1 MTQDH
6 PLGRLFLP
14 LLASIVALT
23 PLAIDLYLPAMLV
36 IASDLN
42 SNLESVQVSLSS
54 YLGGYALGMMVFG
67 PLADRFSRT
76 RLTQVG
82 LLGFAV
88 SSIAL
93 AITRDIDAFC
103 VLRIVQAFFGA
114 AATVV
119 VPGVIR
125 HYYKEHTAKGMSYV
139 SMIMMVAPLIAPSL
153 GVALMMVWHW
163 SAIFFVLALYAVIIF
178 CITLS
183 TSIDVPR
190 FTNEK
195 ITVHFFTKNYLTVFA
210 NKAARND
217 ILTSMLASFAFFC
230 FLTSVP
236 FIYLDYYRVSEQLF
250 GVLFAL
256 NIIALMLGNL
266 LNTRLV
272 PKIGSRKMLYIGLFT
287 GLLSGIAVLAE
298 SMADMGVWIIASTI
312 APLMMS
318 LGIIASNADALIL
331 IAFEKHTGTATAVIG
346 TLRFG
351 SGALVGPLLA
361 LVQPNNTIPF
371 ATFMFMAVIL
381 AGLCQLRQRNF
392 N

>member
-1 MTQDH
+1 MIQDH
-6 PLGRLFLP
+6 PLGRLLLP

-42 SNLESVQVSLSS
+42 SDLESVQVSLSS

-76 RLTQVG
+76 RLVQVG
-82 LLGFAV
+82 LFGFAI

-93 AITRDIDAFC
+93 AITREIDVFC
-103 VLRIVQAFFGA
+103 ALRILQAFFGA

-125 HYYKEHTAKGMSYV
+125 HYYKEQTAKGMSYV
-139 SMIMMVAPLIAPSL
+139 SMIMMVAPLIAPTV
-153 GVALMMVWHW
+153 GAALMLVWHW
-163 SAIFFVLALYAVIIF
+163 SAIFFVLALYASTLLF
-178 CITLS
+178 ITLA
-183 TSIDVPR
+183 TSIDVPK

-195 ITVHFFTKNYLTVFA
+195 ITIHFFTKNYLTVFA

-217 ILTSMLASFAFFC
+217 ILTSMLVSFAFFC

-236 FIYLDYYRVSEQLF
+236 FIYLDYYNVSEQLF
-250 GVLFAL
+250 GVLFAM
-256 NIIALMLGNL
+256 NIIALMLGNF

-272 PKIGSRKMLYIGLFT
+272 PKIGSRNMLYSGLII

-298 SMADMGVWIIASTI
+298 SLADMGVWVIASTI

-361 LVQPNNTIPF
+361 LVQPNSTIPF
-371 ATFMFMAVIL
+371 ATFMFMAVVL
-381 AGLCQLRQRNF
+381 AGLCQMRQRNF
-392 N
+392 I

>member
-1 MTQDH
+1 M
-6 PLGRLFLP
+6 
-14 LLASIVALT
+14 
-23 PLAIDLYLPAMLV
+23 
-36 IASDLN
+36 
-42 SNLESVQVSLSS
+42 
-54 YLGGYALGMMVFG
+54 
-67 PLADRFSRT
+67 
-76 RLTQVG
+76 
-82 LLGFAV
+82 
-88 SSIAL
+88 
-93 AITRDIDAFC
+93 
-103 VLRIVQAFFGA
+103 
-114 AATVV
+114 
-119 VPGVIR
+119 
-125 HYYKEHTAKGMSYV
+125 
-139 SMIMMVAPLIAPSL
+139 
-153 GVALMMVWHW
+153 
-163 SAIFFVLALYAVIIF
+163 
-178 CITLS
+178 
-183 TSIDVPR
+183 
-190 FTNEK
+190 
-195 ITVHFFTKNYLTVFA
+195 TVHFFTKNYLTVFA